1 MIGQGGAAEDGPR
14 ALAKAGLR
22 RFGTASSAL
31 RGLPDFLIVG
41 AKRAGTTSLWNSVVR
56 HPNVLPMFPAR
67 MRIKGTAFFTTNHGR
82 GLRWYRSH
90 FPLRAHRAVR
100 ARIDGVRPIAGEATP
115 YYLFH
120 PLAPNR
126 AARVVPEAV
135 IVVILRDPVDRAYSH
150 YRERVR
156 HHAETLSFEDALDAE
171 EERLRGEEDRIR
183 RDDGYASFAHEHLSY
198 EGQGRYAGMIE
209 RWLEVYPR
217 ERFLFLLNE
226 DLDRDPSGQL
236 RRLVEFLG
244 LPAGPPPPLDRY
256 NYHPGEPMDP
266 STRARLADAFADDNG
281 RLGALLGMD
290 LSAWGT

>member
-1 MIGQGGAAEDGPR
+1 MTGPDGAEEGGPR
-14 ALAKAGLR
+14 ALAKGGLR
-22 RFGTASSAL
+22 HFGVATSGL

-82 GLRWYRSH
+82 GLPWYRSH

-100 ARIDGVRPIAGEATP
+100 ARVHGDRPVAGEATP

-120 PLAPNR
+120 PLAPGR
-126 AARVVPEAV
+126 AARVVPEAR

-156 HHAETLSFEDALDAE
+156 HGAEPLSFEAALDAE

-183 RDDGYASFAHEHLSY
+183 RDDGYVSFAHEHLSY
-198 EGQGRYAGMIE
+198 VEQGRYAGMIE
-209 RWLEVYPR
+209 RWLESYPR
-217 ERFLFLLNE
+217 ERCLFLLNE
-226 DLDRDPSGQL
+226 DLDGDPSGQL

-244 LPAGPPPPLDRY
+244 LPVRVPPALDRY
-256 NYHPGEPMDP
+256 NYHPGEPMDR
-266 STRARLADAFADDNG
+266 STRGRLVETFAEDNR

>member
-1 MIGQGGAAEDGPR
+1 MSGRGGAEEARPR
-14 ALAKAGLR
+14 ALAKAWLR
-22 RFGTASSAL
+22 RFGVATSEL

-67 MRIKGTAFFTTNHGR
+67 MHIKGTAFFTTNHGR

-90 FPLRAHRAVR
+90 FPLRVNRAVR
-100 ARIDGVRPIAGEATP
+100 ARVDGVRPVAGEATP

-120 PLAPNR
+120 PLAAGR
-126 AARVVPEAV
+126 AARVAPEAR
-135 IVVILRDPVDRAYSH
+135 IVVILRDPVDRAYSQ

-156 HHAETLSFEDALDAE
+156 HRAETLSFEAALDAE

-183 RDDGYASFAHEHLSY
+183 RDDGYVSFAHEHLSY
-198 EGQGRYAGMIE
+198 VEQGRYAGMIE
-209 RWLEVYPR
+209 RWLEAYPR

-236 RRLVEFLG
+236 NRFVDFLG
-244 LPAGPPPPLDRY
+244 LPPRSPSEVPRD

-266 STRARLADAFADDNG
+266 SIRARLAETFAGDNR
-281 RLGALLGMD
+281 RLAALLGMD
-290 LSAWGT
+290 LSVWGS